1 MGLGIEILAPTSNF
15 DIESILS
22 DLEVGYQIIGSRRNL
37 KRIRSV
43 AAIDEATPYDLT
55 FYSGYHNKAA
65 SIVSNT
71 NAGIILCNKS
81 IGTSIS
87 VRPDQLLVLV
97 DNPRLVFMHVANRL
111 HSIKIKRK
119 SGISRFSCISDTARI
134 NRTCAVG
141 NFSVIDEGCVVGK
154 NTIIGD
160 RVSLQNCVIGDN
172 CIIQSGVS
180 VGEDGFA
187 YERNES
193 LELEA
198 FPHFGK
204 VVIGN
209 NVEISTN
216 CSIARGSLKDTVL
229 HDGTK
234 IDALVHV
241 AHNVNIGRNCSL
253 TAGTIIGGSTTI
265 GDTCWLGLNSTVKHK
280 LQIGNKAI
288 IGSGASVIDNVPD
301 EDIVAGVPARSI
313 KHKVNSDQLFLM
325 AGQIKACNK
334 NKNKNTK
341 LLHY

>member
-1 MGLGIEILAPTSNF
+1 
-15 DIESILS
+15 
-22 DLEVGYQIIGSRRNL
+22 
-37 KRIRSV
+37 
-43 AAIDEATPYDLT
+43 
-55 FYSGYHNKAA
+55 
-65 SIVSNT
+65 
-71 NAGIILCNKS
+71 
-81 IGTSIS
+81 
-87 VRPDQLLVLV
+87 
-97 DNPRLVFMHVANRL
+97 MHVANRL
-111 HSIKIKRK
+111 HGIKIKRK

-160 RVSLQNCVIGDN
+160 RVSLQHCVIGDN

-193 LELEA
+193 LELEP

-204 VVIGN
+204 VIIGN

-280 LQIGNKAI
+280 LKIGNKVI
-288 IGSGASVIDNVPD
+288 IGSGASVIDNIPD

-334 NKNKNTK
+334 NKNTK